1 MITDNGDHEFFLR
14 PGVNCSTGMK
24 KTARPGTLHFRKR
37 GSEILRIEAL
47 SDAVFAFSVS
57 LLVAALEV
65 PQTFS
70 EMKLILQGALPF
82 FATVSVLFMFWY
94 QQYTF
99 FRHYAL
105 NDLKTILLNLA
116 YLALILF
123 YVYPLK
129 FLFSLLLH
137 AWTGINMFPKATE
150 HGEEILK
157 LDEFP
162 QLVITFSA
170 GYFLI
175 WLVLL
180 LMHVHALKK
189 SADLELTTYELLY
202 TKKEKTGALWN
213 AVVGLAAILLSL
225 TSVSWLPG
233 LVYLFIPLFLLINEW
248 WFRRRLN

>member
-1 MITDNGDHEFFLR
+1 
-14 PGVNCSTGMK
+14 MK
-24 KTARPGTLHFRKR
+24 KPTGTGHFRKR

-70 EMKLILQGALPF
+70 ELKTILQGALPF

-150 HGEEILK
+150 RGEEILK
-157 LDEFP
+157 LEEFP

-175 WLVLL
+175 WMALY
-180 LMHVHALKK
+180 LMHVHAIKR
-189 SADLELTTYELLY
+189 SASLDLTTYEVLY
-202 TKKEKTGALWN
+202 TKKEKNGALWN
-213 AVVGLAAILLSL
+213 ALVGLTAIIFSF
-225 TSVSWLPG
+225 TSITWLPG
-233 LVYLFIPLFLLINEW
+233 MVYLFIPLILLINERV
-248 WFRRRLN
+248 FRRNLKMH